1 MSTPAGYSGTTL
13 PQKLGLKDGQRALP
27 AVWDTGGIFMQR
39 LLLAC
44 LVIVLGAFGSVP
56 LTQAAGPAWERDG
69 ALISQVAGDAGR
81 GGIKAVGRHVGALK
95 KALAGAKSLFP
106 GPNELDGKT
115 YILVDGKA
123 EAKAAQARLGKGS
136 VAVDNPYPAIAL
148 VLGSYYVE
156 TRKFGD
162 AVKALDAGLV
172 LSPLPKD
179 RLGGTVPELLAE
191 RGIALGQLK
200 RWKESLA
207 SYDAALAI
215 KSVEKRV
222 RGMLHRG
229 RGFALIELG
238 RLADAEAAYKTSLKF
253 DPGNPIAA
261 NELAYIASLNAGG
274 KAMPQVVGIPAKGD

>member
-1 MSTPAGYSGTTL
+1 M
-13 PQKLGLKDGQRALP
+13 R
-27 AVWDTGGIFMQR
+27 R

-44 LVIVLGAFGSVP
+44 LVIVLGALGSVP
-56 LTQAAGPAWERDG
+56 LAQAAGLAWERDS
-69 ALISQVAGDAGR
+69 ALISQTAGDVSR
-81 GGIKAVGRHVGALK
+81 GGIKAVGPHVGALK
-95 KALAGAKSLFP
+95 KALAGARSLFP
-106 GPNELDGKT
+106 GPNEG
-115 YILVDGKA
+115 YILADGKA
-123 EAKAAQARLGKGS
+123 EAKTALTKLGNGN

-156 TRKFGD
+156 TRKFAD
-162 AVKALDAGLV
+162 AVKVLEAGLA

-200 RWKESLA
+200 RWKEALA

-215 KSVEKRV
+215 KSVEKRT

-238 RLADAEAAYKTSLKF
+238 RLADAETAYKTSLKF

-261 NELAYIASLNAGG
+261 NELGYIASLKAGG
-274 KAMPQVVGIPAKGD
+274 KALPQVVGIPAKGN